1 MCLENYYCARAH
13 DHGMNLDYAAL
24 SDKLTSILALKGSP
38 VAVKLIRTESGTP
51 EGLNRTNEV
60 LRHCEMVQKAR
71 GGSKFYATVEQH
83 ACKGGAGMLG
93 MIEIPENIKSGEF
106 YYKLGRFSSVE
117 HAAETMQAVPGV
129 DFKTYATAYAPL
141 GETPFEPD
149 VVVLVVNPRQAMMI
163 AQANVYELH
172 SRNTADFSGIQSL
185 CGDAVAAPLIRDSIN
200 FTLGCSGSRKYAKVS
215 EDELIVG
222 IPMTILPKLADALQK
237 LA

>member
-1 MCLENYYCARAH
+1 MT
-13 DHGMNLDYAAL
+13 LDYAAL
-24 SDKLTSILALKGSP
+24 SDQLTSVLGLKGSP
-38 VAVKLIRTESGTP
+38 VAVKLIRTESQVP
-51 EGLNRTNEV
+51 KGLNHLNEV
-60 LRHCEMVQKAR
+60 MRHCEMVQKAR
-71 GGSKFYATVEQH
+71 RGSRFYATVEQH

-93 MIEIPENIKSGEF
+93 LIDIPENIKSGEF

-117 HAAETMQAVPGV
+117 HAADVMEAIPNV

-141 GETPFEPD
+141 SDAPFKPE

-185 CGDAVAAPLIRDSIN
+185 CGDAVAAPLVRDRIN
-200 FTLGCSGSRKYAKVS
+200 FTLGCSGSRKYAKVT

-222 IPMTILPKLADALQK
+222 IPMAMLPNLTDALKKLA
-237 LA
+237 

>member
-1 MCLENYYCARAH
+1 
-13 DHGMNLDYAAL
+13 
-24 SDKLTSILALKGSP
+24 
-38 VAVKLIRTESGTP
+38 
-51 EGLNRTNEV
+51 
-60 LRHCEMVQKAR
+60 MVQKAR

-93 MIEIPENIKSGEF
+93 MIAIPENIKSGEF

>member
-1 MCLENYYCARAH
+1 
-13 DHGMNLDYAAL
+13 MNLDYAAL
-24 SDKLTSILALKGSP
+24 SDQLTSVLGLKGAP
-38 VAVKLIRTESGTP
+38 VAVKLIRTESKVP
-51 EGLNRTNEV
+51 EGLNHINEV

-93 MIEIPENIKSGEF
+93 VIEIPENIRSGEF

-117 HAAETMQAVPGV
+117 HASETMQAIPHV
-129 DFKTYATAYAPL
+129 DFKTYATAYSPL
-141 GETPFEPD
+141 AETPFEPD
-149 VVVLVVNPRQAMMI
+149 VVVLLVNPRQAMMI

-185 CGDAVAAPLIRDSIN
+185 CGDAVAAPLVRDSIN

-222 IPMTILPKLADALQK
+222 VPMKILPKLADALQR

>member
-1 MCLENYYCARAH
+1 MS
-13 DHGMNLDYAAL
+13 LDYNAL
-24 SDKLTSILALKGSP
+24 SDKLTSVLALKGSP
-38 VAVKLIRTESGTP
+38 VAVKLIRTESGIP
-51 EGLNRTNEV
+51 EGLNHTNEV

-93 MIEIPENIKSGEF
+93 IIEIPESIKSGEF
-106 YYKLGRFSSVE
+106 YHKLGRFSSVE

-185 CGDAVAAPLIRDSIN
+185 CGDAVAAPLMRDSIN